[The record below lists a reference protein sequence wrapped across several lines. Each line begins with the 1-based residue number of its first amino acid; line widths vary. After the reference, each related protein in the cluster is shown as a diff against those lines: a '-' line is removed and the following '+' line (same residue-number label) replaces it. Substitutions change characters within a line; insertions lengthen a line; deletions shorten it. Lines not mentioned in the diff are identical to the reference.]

1 MSNKNDD
8 DIVIE
13 NDSDLDDSVL
23 TEEHQGDT
31 IKKLKEKLKDAEA
44 KTKENMD
51 GWQRAQADFV
61 NLRKRDEEAKTD
73 FLKFANAG
81 LMTELIPVLDSFTL
95 AEAHP
100 RADLLPLHKQLIKIL
115 KSNGLEESNP
125 LGEKFDPNFHEAIG
139 MIKTDKP
146 DEDHTILEVLQ
157 KGYIMNGKSL
167 RPAKVKVGEFTN

>member
-1 MSNKNDD
+1 MTHKDD
-8 DIVIE
+8 DIILDTE
-13 NDSDLDDSVL
+13 TGIDDSVL
-23 TEEHQGDT
+23 TDEHQGDT
-31 IKKLKEKLKDAEA
+31 IKKLKEKLKDAEGKA
-44 KTKENMD
+44 KENMD

-61 NLRKRDEEAKTD
+61 NLRKRDEEAKMD
-73 FLKFANAG
+73 FLKYANSA

-100 RADLLPLHKQLIKIL
+100 GADLLPLHKQLINIL
-115 KSNGLEESNP
+115 KSNGLEEINP
-125 LGEKFDPNFHEAIG
+125 LGEKFDPSFHEAIG

-146 DEDHTILEVLQ
+146 DEDHKILEVLQ